1 MQKANLRQEQLKCAN
16 TSRSLTQVTLM
27 DGSLLEWKWND
38 QAQSQDLGMTYLL
51 CEMWI
56 CGVDSG

>member
-1 MQKANLRQEQLKCAN
+1 MQKANLQQEQLKYAN

-38 QAQSQDLGMTYLL
+38 QAQSQDLGMTYFL

-56 CGVDSG
+56 CGVKSG